1 MATTIG
7 MGAKKKAPEKENSKE
22 VKSLKAKIAELE
34 KENTDL
40 IKSVEETKKENE
52 GLKAKIAEL
61 EKPSNK

>member
-1 MATTIG
+1 MSTLVG
-7 MGAKKKAPEKENSKE
+7 MGAEKKASGKENKE
-22 VKSLKAKIAELE
+22 VKDLKAKIAELE

>member
-7 MGAKKKAPEKENSKE
+7 MGAKKKASGKENTEAKN
-22 VKSLKAKIAELE
+22 LKAKIAELE

-40 IKSVEETKKENE
+40 IKSVEKAKKENE